1 MKDERLRKMNQE
13 YHEIPI
19 PAELRNRV
27 EAGIRE
33 AKKDMATENQTT
45 TATTEK
51 KRKPVKKKNKMIAFV
66 KTAGGAVAARCHR
79 HHSHGQFRRQYRPR
93 HGENPGDR
101 SYRGGCYLPGIPGQ
115 HQSDVC

>member
-66 KTAGGAVAARCHR
+66 KTAGGA
-79 HHSHGQFRRQYRPR
+79 
-93 HGENPGDR
+93 R
-101 SYRGGCYLPGIPGQ
+101 SSPLSSPSQSWPIPAPI
-115 HQSDVC
+115 SPTPWRKSR